1 MISKEEFIQEVE
13 KEISLLN
20 ASGQM
25 QKIKEKKPVPLS
37 KIELFFARCFGL
49 GFILCFVWLLILEP
63 EALLSRG
70 SSVPMKENHPILI
83 GVTIFFLVPL
93 LIIGLVIKIRSKKFL
108 KQINQLQV
116 NYEKMLSLLDV
127 KKITDKRF
135 EKFSSGGIY
144 SPAYSLD
151 NFIMQQFINFDKSSN
166 AKMLIYFK
174 TKSVSDQKLFGFRS
188 LDSFPKNTPL
198 YQLGKKLS
206 DHITVEDRN
215 PFAEC
220 KGYQKNEEQQI
231 SIEFFAISERFIYDT
246 NTPFFSYFLSSKA
259 PYLLFVH
266 QNYKCFAEKLY
277 DEVIRLKELFNQ
289 ID

>member
-1 MISKEEFIQEVE
+1 MISKEEFTHEVE
-13 KEISLLN
+13 KEISLLT
-20 ASGQM
+20 ASGQL
-25 QKIKEKKPVPLS
+25 QKVKEKKPVPPG
-37 KIELFFARCFGL
+37 KIELFFGRCCGL

-83 GVTIFFLVPL
+83 GLTIFFFVILA
-93 LIIGLVIKIRSKKFL
+93 IIALTRKNKLKKFL
-108 KQINQLQV
+108 NQVNQLQV

-144 SPAYSLD
+144 SPAYLLD

-174 TKSVSDQKLFGFRS
+174 TKSISDRKLFGFHS
-188 LDSFPKNTPL
+188 LDSFPKNTSL

-206 DHITVEDRN
+206 DHITVEDHN

-220 KGYQKNEEQQI
+220 EGYQKNEEQQI
-231 SIEFFAISERFIYDT
+231 SITYLAISEKFIYDT

-266 QNYKCFAEKLY
+266 QNYKCFSEKLY